1 MPEPAN
7 TPDHGRSAER
17 RPGATGIGR
26 RGVLRSITLA
36 AVGAGGGAALSGC
49 TSDARAAAGRPG
61 APRPTFVLVHGA
73 NGNAASFAPL
83 VTALTL
89 AGRRAV
95 AVDLPGHGPE
105 ANFPLSYQAPQDLAA
120 FADAPS
126 PVLAKT
132 TLADNARHVAGI
144 VRRLA
149 ARGPVILV
157 GHSMGGATIT
167 RVGNQVP
174 DLIARLVYVSAFCCV
189 RRRSV
194 LDWFT
199 TPEAATTLLPTIP
212 SVGDPERLG
221 VGRTNWRSA
230 DPEFV
235 ATAKRALAADYDD
248 AAFLAALNT
257 FEPDESNAVATD
269 DARGAPATWGT
280 IPRTY
285 VRFTRDRAIPLPLQN
300 RMINEADEATPRN
313 RFDVHSVNAPHI
325 GPQNPRDL
333 VTVLTRLA

>member
-1 MPEPAN
+1 MPELASA
-7 TPDHGRSAER
+7 PDPGRFVKRLA
-17 RPGATGIGR
+17 GATGPGR
-26 RGVLRSITLA
+26 RGMLRAAALA
-36 AVGAGGGAALSGC
+36 AVGAGGAAALSVG
-49 TSDARAAAGRPG
+49 TAEAGAVGRPS
-61 APRPTFVLVHGA
+61 APRSTFVLVHGA

-89 AGRRAV
+89 AGHRAV
-95 AVDLPGHGPE
+95 AVDLPGHGPV
-105 ANFPLSYQAPQDLAA
+105 ANFPLSYQSPQDLDA

-149 ARGPVILV
+149 AQGPVVLV

-167 RVGNQVP
+167 RVGNQMP
-174 DLIARLVYVSAFCCV
+174 ELIARLVYMSAFCCV
-189 RRRSV
+189 RLRSV

-199 TPEAATTLLPTIP
+199 TPEAAMTLLPTIP
-212 SVGDPERLG
+212 SVGDPERIG

-230 DPEFV
+230 DPEFI
-235 ATAKRALAADYDD
+235 ATAKRALAADYDN

-257 FEPDESNAVATD
+257 FEPDEANAVSTD
-269 DARGAPATWGT
+269 DARGVPATWGR
-280 IPRTY
+280 ILRTY
-285 VRFTRDRAIPLPLQN
+285 IRFTRDRAIPLPLQN
-300 RMINEADEATPRN
+300 RMIKEADEATPGN
-313 RFDVHSVNAPHI
+313 RFDVHSVNAPHL

-333 VTVLTRLA
+333 VAVLTGLA